1 MVTVH
6 IWSLHRELVR
16 TWSGPWN
23 WHSVYRSSS
32 LLSHLYL
39 TIFFSSLTREDG
51 KMGCMH
57 WVVFLSS
64 VIPLNVKKKKKK
76 RMYQV
81 CSKGFSPLFI
91 TTRGLIR
98 KNKSMGFTRWFF
110 VKDFS
115 VIILFNLKFTFPGS
129 LSESPCTLPS
139 VNFSSVS
146 QPSTTLSLTRTLK
159 DCLFLL
165 WNFSSY
171 SRWPHRWGG

>member
-6 IWSLHRELVR
+6 IWSLHPELVR

-23 WHSVYRSSS
+23 WRSVYLSSS

-64 VIPLNVKKKKKK
+64 VIPLNVKKKECTKYVL
-76 RMYQV
+76 RV
-81 CSKGFSPLFI
+81 SPLFI

-98 KNKSMGFTRWFF
+98 KNKSMEFTRWFF

-115 VIILFNLKFTFPGS
+115 VIILSNLKFTFPGS

-146 QPSTTLSLTRTLK
+146 QPSTTLSLTRTFK
-159 DCLFLL
+159 DLLFLL